1 MNNLYHP
8 EQNLLPSGGLSSHRG
23 RDDLPSADEPPL
35 SEYVSVVLQ
44 NWKLIAIV
52 ALVILMLGMS
62 YAIFGTPVYRA
73 DAMIQVEDGTADAKA
88 PLGELAS
95 LFDTTA
101 STAAEIELVGSRLV
115 VQKTMRDLHLDID
128 ARPDYFP
135 LLGAFIARH
144 VKPGKLAAPWLGMN
158 RFSWGG
164 EDIDVSRFDFP
175 YDTAFTL
182 IAGAGHTFEV
192 RDNDG
197 DVIARCVVGQA
208 CNGKVDDEPVTIR
221 VERLVANTG
230 AHFALKHFRE
240 LETIDRLQ
248 DQLDI
253 EEKTKQSGV
262 ISVTLDGPDKSKI
275 TRIVNSIGM
284 NYVEQNVKRKRDE
297 AQSTL
302 DFLSKQLPTLK
313 ARLESSEN
321 AYNAFRN
328 RKGTVDLSEESKLL
342 LGQLVDLKSRQIDLE
357 QKRSE
362 MQQRFSDDHPAVV
375 ALTDNIA
382 ALAGEQKSL
391 SDRVGALPNTEQ
403 EALRLLRDV
412 RVDTELYTNLL
423 DSSQQ
428 LAVVEAGQLGNVRV
442 VDWAMR
448 PDDPVKPRKLIVLGI
463 SLVLGIVVG
472 VAVPFVRRAL
482 QVHIEN
488 AEQIEQILGTPV
500 YSVIPHSER
509 QDAIERQIRKG
520 RAGQL
525 LLART
530 AQDDVAIEAIRSLQT
545 ALYFGA
551 FDAVNNIILVTGSRP
566 NVGKSFL
573 AANLAAVMAAGG
585 KRVLL
590 VDADLRRGNIHT
602 YFGTGLVPGFADALA
617 SDAADPLIQHK
628 VLPGLDFLPRGAAP
642 ANPAELLMGAR
653 LKMLLDRLSEQYDV
667 VVVDTPPVLAVTDAM
682 LIARHVGTTLL
693 AVRHGQQT
701 VNEISEAAR
710 RIRNAD
716 IVVRGVVLTDVP
728 QSRLGYG
735 SYSTGYYAYES
746 R

>member
-1 MNNLYHP
+1 
-8 EQNLLPSGGLSSHRG
+8 
-23 RDDLPSADEPPL
+23 
-35 SEYVSVVLQ
+35 
-44 NWKLIAIV
+44 
-52 ALVILMLGMS
+52 
-62 YAIFGTPVYRA
+62 
-73 DAMIQVEDGTADAKA
+73 
-88 PLGELAS
+88 
-95 LFDTTA
+95 
-101 STAAEIELVGSRLV
+101 
-115 VQKTMRDLHLDID
+115 
-128 ARPDYFP
+128 
-135 LLGAFIARH
+135 
-144 VKPGKLAAPWLGMN
+144 
-158 RFSWGG
+158 
-164 EDIDVSRFDFP
+164 
-175 YDTAFTL
+175 
-182 IAGAGHTFEV
+182 
-192 RDNDG
+192 
-197 DVIARCVVGQA
+197 
-208 CNGKVDDEPVTIR
+208 
-221 VERLVANTG
+221 
-230 AHFALKHFRE
+230 
-240 LETIDRLQ
+240 
-248 DQLDI
+248 
-253 EEKTKQSGV
+253 
-262 ISVTLDGPDKSKI
+262 
-275 TRIVNSIGM
+275 
-284 NYVEQNVKRKRDE
+284 
-297 AQSTL
+297 
-302 DFLSKQLPTLK
+302 
-313 ARLESSEN
+313 
-321 AYNAFRN
+321 
-328 RKGTVDLSEESKLL
+328 LL
-342 LGQLVDLKSRQIDLE
+342 LGQLVDLKSKQIDLE

-382 ALAGEQKSL
+382 ALADEQKSL

-412 RVDTELYTNLL
+412 RVDTQLYTNLL

-442 VDWAMR
+442 VDWAMQ

-472 VAVPFVRRAL
+472 VAVPFVRRSL

-500 YSVIPHSER
+500 YSVVPHSER
-509 QDAIERQIRKG
+509 QGAIERQIRRG
-520 RAGQL
+520 RTGQL

-551 FDAVNNIILVTGSRP
+551 FDAVNNIILITGSRP
-566 NVGKSFL
+566 NVGKSFV

-602 YFGTGLVPGFADALA
+602 YFGTGLVPGLADALA
-617 SDAADPLIQHK
+617 SDTADPLIQHN
-628 VLPGLDFLPRGAAP
+628 VLPGLDFLPRGAVP
-642 ANPAELLMGAR
+642 ANPAELLMGGR
-653 LKMLLDRLSEQYDV
+653 LKTLLDRFSEQYDV
-667 VVVDTPPVLAVTDAM
+667 VVIDTPPVLAVTDAM
-682 LIARHVGTTLL
+682 LIARHVGTTLV